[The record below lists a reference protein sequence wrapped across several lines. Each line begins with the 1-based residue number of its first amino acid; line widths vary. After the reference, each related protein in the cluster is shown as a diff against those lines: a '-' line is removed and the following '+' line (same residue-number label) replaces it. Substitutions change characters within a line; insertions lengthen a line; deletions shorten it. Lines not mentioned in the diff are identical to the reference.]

1 MSTSRIFTALLLGAT
16 LIACSLFP
24 HTAASAAT
32 PAKLVVS
39 GAETLAPLI
48 SDIARRFEAANAG
61 VKVEVRPSGSG
72 KGITDVRAGNAD
84 IGMVARALLSNEHDL
99 FAYPVA
105 RDGVAVLVHRENPVK
120 GLDTRQLTD
129 LLTGKLTN
137 WKSVG
142 GREASIDLALPK
154 GQGSFELI
162 LQRLAL
168 KRDQVAGHVLDGS
181 LDDSFRFIARN
192 PDAVTLTSIGHSERR
207 IKQGLPVKLLSYNG
221 MPATSRS
228 IQDHGYALS
237 RPLTL
242 ITRKLPEG
250 LQKRFIDYALSPEVI
265 DLEIKYGFVPYR
277 D

>member
-1 MSTSRIFTALLLGAT
+1 MSTPRIFAALLLRAV

-48 SDIARRFEAANAG
+48 SDIARRFEATNPG

-72 KGITDVRAGNAD
+72 KGISDVRAGYAD
-84 IGMVARALLSNEHDL
+84 VGMVARALLGNEHDL

-120 GLDTRQLTD
+120 GLETRQLAD

-142 GREASIDLALPK
+142 GRDASIDLALPR

-168 KRDQVAGHVLDGS
+168 KRDQVAGRVLDSS
-181 LDDSFRFIARN
+181 LDDTFTFIARN

-207 IKQGLPVKLLSYNG
+207 IKQGLPIKLLSYNG

-242 ITRKLPEG
+242 ITRQLPEG
-250 LQKRFIDYALSPEVI
+250 LQKQFIDYALSAEVI